1 MEPIH
6 VVGGGMAGSEAAWQI
21 ANMGFPV
28 TIHEMR
34 PKIKTSV
41 HQTPYLAELV
51 CSNSFR
57 SNDDQFNAVGLLHWE
72 MTKLNSLIMLAA
84 KKFKIPAGGALAV
97 DRNEFSK
104 FVTNKL
110 EQHPLV
116 TISRKEVKTIIDVK
130 FKRVIVASGPLTS
143 KELVS
148 SIINITGQDNLAFF
162 DAIAPIVYAESVDT
176 SKTWFQSRYDK
187 GETTEEQTAYL
198 NCALNKTQ
206 YYQFIDQIKNANLTE
221 FRSWE
226 KDAPYFNGCLPIET
240 MVERGDETLRFGP
253 MKPVGLT
260 NPHQPNIKPF
270 AVVQL
275 RKENAMATLFNI
287 VGFQTKMKYSNQI
300 NAFRVIPGL
309 EKARF
314 ARLGGIH
321 KNVFINSPKLL
332 NKKLQLA
339 QHPNIS
345 FAGQILG
352 VEGYV
357 ESAAMGLIVGR
368 FVASE
373 ALGHAIKMPPTT
385 TAIGALISYLLDNTT
400 KSFQPMNV
408 NFGLFPPIETAL
420 PGRRERKNRY
430 KFYTDRA
437 KVDMD
442 IWINN
447 QK

>member
-1 MEPIH
+1 
-6 VVGGGMAGSEAAWQI
+6 
-21 ANMGFPV
+21 
-28 TIHEMR
+28 
-34 PKIKTSV
+34 
-41 HQTPYLAELV
+41 
-51 CSNSFR
+51 
-57 SNDDQFNAVGLLHWE
+57 
-72 MTKLNSLIMLAA
+72 
-84 KKFKIPAGGALAV
+84 
-97 DRNEFSK
+97 
-104 FVTNKL
+104 
-110 EQHPLV
+110 
-116 TISRKEVKTIIDVK
+116 
-130 FKRVIVASGPLTS
+130 
-143 KELVS
+143 
-148 SIINITGQDNLAFF
+148 
-162 DAIAPIVYAESVDT
+162 
-176 SKTWFQSRYDK
+176 
-187 GETTEEQTAYL
+187 
-198 NCALNKTQ
+198 
-206 YYQFIDQIKNANLTE
+206 
-221 FRSWE
+221 
-226 KDAPYFNGCLPIET
+226 
-240 MVERGDETLRFGP
+240 
-253 MKPVGLT
+253 
-260 NPHQPNIKPF
+260 
-270 AVVQL
+270 
-275 RKENAMATLFNI
+275 
-287 VGFQTKMKYSNQI
+287 MKYSNQI